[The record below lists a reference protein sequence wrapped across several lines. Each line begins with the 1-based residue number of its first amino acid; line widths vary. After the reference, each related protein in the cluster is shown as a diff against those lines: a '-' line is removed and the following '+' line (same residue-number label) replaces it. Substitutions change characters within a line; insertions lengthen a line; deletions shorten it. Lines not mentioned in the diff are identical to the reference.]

1 MFVPSNIAAR
11 RAEEDR
17 LAAARADVA
26 SRAEAAKMAT
36 FEQRSGAKINKRL
49 VSERVEKGMRAHAAD
64 LNRRRA
70 RCVHVCACV
79 CMCVYVYMCVCA
91 CHSVACRRCAVGF
104 DVCLVEAS
112 LCSPPPP
119 GFLVVSCGVVVAVCV
134 LVAAWRP
141 PHHPCVPLH
150 PSHSAPSS
158 FACLC
163 KCVFV
168 CEFRR

>member
-112 LCSPPPP
+112 LCSPPPWVSSC
-119 GFLVVSCGVVVAVCV
+119 VVWCCSCRLCVGGGVASSTPPVC
-134 LVAAWRP
+134 
-141 PHHPCVPLH
+141 
-150 PSHSAPSS
+150 AP
-158 FACLC
+158 APIAL
-163 KCVFV
+163 
-168 CEFRR
+168 RA